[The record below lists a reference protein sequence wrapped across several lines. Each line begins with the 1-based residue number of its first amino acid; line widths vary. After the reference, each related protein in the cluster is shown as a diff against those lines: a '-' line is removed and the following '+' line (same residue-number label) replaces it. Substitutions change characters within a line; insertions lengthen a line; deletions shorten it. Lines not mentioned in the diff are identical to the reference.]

1 MNGAI
6 STQAGRAQMRGA
18 SDSTPPLLTPAPVFL
33 PAMHALADEKSTETD
48 PQPPV
53 RTLPTASFRM
63 TLSHPSAY
71 NYVARLATSPKDVQ
85 AAQRIRFEVFNLE
98 LGEGLEQSK
107 RTGLDSDPFDEV
119 CDHLIV
125 ENQQTGEVVGTYRM
139 QTGPQAARYR
149 GYYSAREFDFSP
161 FEPWRAELVELGRAC
176 VAREHRNLL
185 VLQLLWRGIAFYART
200 FGARYLVGCS
210 SINSQEPAVGA
221 ALYSALIRRHFAPV
235 QFQTRP
241 LPELACSLTALTEEA
256 PKVPK
261 LLGAYL
267 ALGATICGPP
277 ALDREFRTIDFL
289 TLLDLKNLPKRSVD
303 KFLR

>member
-1 MNGAI
+1 MNGTI
-6 STQAGRAQMRGA
+6 LKPAGLSQVRGA
-18 SDSTPPLLTPAPVFL
+18 LVSTSPPTTSAITFL
-33 PAMHALADEKSTETD
+33 PAMHTIADEKPAETD
-48 PQPPV
+48 AQPPA

-63 TLSHPSAY
+63 TLSHPSSCT
-71 NYVARLATSPKDVQ
+71 YVARLATTTKDIQ
-85 AAQRIRFEVFNLE
+85 AAQTIRFKVFNLE

-107 RTGLDSDPFDEV
+107 HTGLDSDPFDEV

-139 QTGPQAARYR
+139 QTGQQAARHL
-149 GYYSAREFDFSP
+149 GYYSAQEFDFSP
-161 FEPWRAELVELGRAC
+161 FEPLRAELVELGRAC
-176 VAREHRNLL
+176 VARGHRNLA
-185 VLQLLWRGIAFYART
+185 VLQLLWRAIAFYART
-200 FGARYLVGCS
+200 FGARYLIGCS
-210 SINSQEPAVGA
+210 SMNSREPAAGA
-221 ALYSALIRRHFAPV
+221 ALYSALIRQHLAPV

-241 LPELACSLTALTEEA
+241 HPDLACSMTALTEDA

-277 ALDREFRTIDFL
+277 ALDREFGTIDFL
-289 TLLDLKNLPKRSVD
+289 TLLDLQTLPKRSVE